1 MKFRLT
7 DWRKNKI
14 MRLQSIENPKNLFI
28 KIAYRFT
35 KRQYGKV
42 MSPLKVIYARKPE
55 LLSFAMKIAKFEEKQ
70 NSLSPELRLVIKV
83 ATATQNG
90 CTFCQDIA
98 LAQAVKGKI
107 GKEKFIALIEKDETK
122 MRIFS
127 EKERAVLRV
136 LDEYNVNRKVSD
148 ESFAELRKYFDETEI
163 VEILA
168 LNAFEQFY
176 NAMTVPLEIE
186 SDGLEKLAEIH

>member
-1 MKFRLT
+1 
-7 DWRKNKI
+7 

-28 KIAYRFT
+28 KIAYWFT

-70 NSLSPELRLVIKV
+70 NSLSPELRLLIKV
-83 ATATQNG
+83 ATATQNS

-107 GKEKFIALIEKDETK
+107 GKEKFVALIEKDETK
-122 MRIFS
+122 MQISMKKSVRF
-127 EKERAVLRV
+127 
-136 LDEYNVNRKVSD
+136 
-148 ESFAELRKYFDETEI
+148 
-163 VEILA
+163 
-168 LNAFEQFY
+168 
-176 NAMTVPLEIE
+176 
-186 SDGLEKLAEIH
+186 

>member
-1 MKFRLT
+1 
-7 DWRKNKI
+7 
-14 MRLQSIENPKNLFI
+14 
-28 KIAYRFT
+28 
-35 KRQYGKV
+35 
-42 MSPLKVIYARKPE
+42 
-55 LLSFAMKIAKFEEKQ
+55 
-70 NSLSPELRLVIKV
+70 
-83 ATATQNG
+83 
-90 CTFCQDIA
+90 
-98 LAQAVKGKI
+98 
-107 GKEKFIALIEKDETK
+107 

-127 EKERAVLRV
+127 EKERAVLRI

-186 SDGLEKLAEIH
+186 SDGLEKLAEAEQSIRFFRPLKSILKTF

>member
-1 MKFRLT
+1 
-7 DWRKNKI
+7 
-14 MRLQSIENPKNLFI
+14 MRLNPIETPKSFFI
-28 KIAYRFT
+28 KIAYWFT

-70 NSLSPELRLVIKV
+70 TTLAPELRLLIKV

-107 GKEKFIALIEKDETK
+107 GTEKFIALIEKDLTK
-122 MRIFS
+122 MSVFN
-127 EKERAVLRV
+127 EKELSVLQVLR
-136 LDEYNVNRKVSD
+136 EYNTERKVSD
-148 ESFAELRKYFDETEI
+148 TCFAELRKHFTETEV

-186 SDGLEKLAEIH
+186 SDGLQKLAENK

>member
-1 MKFRLT
+1 
-7 DWRKNKI
+7 
-14 MRLQSIENPKNLFI
+14 MRLEPIENPKSLFI
-28 KIAYRFT
+28 KIAYWFT

-55 LLSFAMKIAKFEEKQ
+55 LLNFAMKIAKFEEKQ
-70 NSLSPELRLVIKV
+70 TTLSPELRLLIKV

-107 GKEKFIALIEKDETK
+107 GREKFVALIAKDETK
-122 MRIFS
+122 MSVFD

-136 LDEYNVNRKVSD
+136 LGEYNQHRKVSD
-148 ESFAELRKYFDETEI
+148 EAFANLQKYFDETQI
-163 VEILA
+163 IEILA

-186 SDGLEKLAEIH
+186 SDGLEKLAEKS

>member
-1 MKFRLT
+1 
-7 DWRKNKI
+7 
-14 MRLQSIENPKNLFI
+14 MRLQPIENPKSLFI
-28 KIAYRFT
+28 KIAYWFT

-70 NSLSPELRLVIKV
+70 NSLPPELRLLIKV

-107 GKEKFIALIEKDETK
+107 GKEKFVALIVKDETK
-122 MRIFS
+122 MQIFS

-136 LDEYNVNRKVSD
+136 LDEYNINRKVSD
-148 ESFAELRKYFDETEI
+148 EAFSNLQKYFDKTQI

-176 NAMTVPLEIE
+176 NAMTIPLEIE
-186 SDGLEKLAEIH
+186 SDGLEKLAKSN

>member
-1 MKFRLT
+1 
-7 DWRKNKI
+7 
-14 MRLQSIENPKNLFI
+14 MRLQPIENPKSLFI
-28 KIAYRFT
+28 KIAYWFT

-70 NSLSPELRLVIKV
+70 NSLSPELRLLIKV
-83 ATATQNG
+83 AAATQNG

-98 LAQAVKGKI
+98 LAHAVKGKI
-107 GKEKFIALIEKDETK
+107 GKEKFVALIEKDEAK
-122 MRIFS
+122 MQIFS
-127 EKERAVLRV
+127 KKERAVLRV
-136 LDEYNVNRKVSD
+136 LDEYNINRKVSD
-148 ESFAELRKYFDETEI
+148 ESFAELQKYFGETQI

-186 SDGLEKLAEIH
+186 SDGLEKLAEGN